1 MRRLGRALG
10 HGWQAPS
17 GSGILSPK
25 QNRSAVS
32 TASVRRGAAFARAAP
47 GKEHKTM
54 SRWNSIGMAVLFAAA
69 AACGGSTDKA
79 TTGAAGT
86 PGQAP
91 LGENA
96 QTTLTG
102 CLQPGN
108 QPGSFV
114 LSVAQADDQ
123 SARPAGTSG
132 AAGSS
137 PSADASQPAPIR
149 TYVVI
154 AQNANDANANIGARV
169 SVIGVVDTSSAGRT
183 DQTAL
188 SAPASGGAPTGTA
201 GSAAPGTA
209 PVTAGAPAAGTN

>member
-1 MRRLGRALG
+1 
-10 HGWQAPS
+10 
-17 GSGILSPK
+17 
-25 QNRSAVS
+25 
-32 TASVRRGAAFARAAP
+32 
-47 GKEHKTM
+47 M

-69 AACGGSTDKA
+69 AACGGSSSDNA
-79 TTGAAGT
+79 GAAGI

-91 LGENA
+91 VGENA

-108 QPGSFV
+108 QPGSYV
-114 LSVAQADDQ
+114 LSVAQTDDQ
-123 SARPAGTSG
+123 SSRPAGTSG

-137 PSADASQPAPIR
+137 ASADATQPAR
-149 TYVVI
+149 TYLVI
-154 AQNANDANANIGARV
+154 AQNANDATANIGARV

-183 DQTAL
+183 DQTAS

-209 PVTAGAPAAGTN
+209 PVTAGAPAAGTNDAGMPSQNAGTNAGTIRATTITKIAEGCR